1 MNSHLSI
8 DFETRSAISL
18 RDTGVYPYAESPTTD
33 VLCMAWAFDD
43 EEPEVWYPPFVQDI
57 LGIRMDMS
65 DRILE
70 HIERGG
76 ELRAWNAEF
85 ERQIWNT
92 VLPRYTGWYVRPR
105 LEQWVDSAAE
115 GSAMA
120 LPRSLDLACKVCR
133 VPQQKDTE
141 GYALMMKMTKPR
153 KRKKGEPADAPLR
166 WNEEPEQF
174 LRLGSYC
181 GQDVRAEK
189 AIVKALRRLTP
200 LEREHYLEVC
210 RQNDA
215 GITVDVA
222 LVRAMRAVAD
232 EGLERANAAL
242 EELTG
247 GEVSEVTNHQRLREW
262 VNSRG
267 VETDSVAKKVIK
279 ELLESDLAPDVRGA
293 LELRRDAGKS
303 SLAKL
308 DSMLECLCSDG
319 KIRGLLVYHG
329 ASTGRETA
337 KLVQPH
343 NFPRGEIASPGGWKG
358 GPYIETFIPTVLR
371 RSYDELDMWHHP
383 ITVVTDL
390 LRAALTAGPG
400 NELIAADFSGIE
412 ARVVNWIAGQDDML
426 DNFRALDAGDKRR
439 DPYIINAMRYYGLPF
454 EEITKMMRQM
464 GKFQELGCGFGMG
477 AKTGQKQAK
486 DVYGLTLTI
495 DQTQE
500 LVTNYRATHAK
511 AKQFWY
517 TIDDA
522 AIKAVAE
529 PGTNVVFGPLQNLI
543 FTKRGAYL
551 YLILPCKR
559 PLVYAQPKIIER
571 KTPWGEMRPAVQI
584 MAVHPKSKQWWEQD
598 MYGGIW
604 TENVVQAMARDIMA
618 EAKLR
623 ARAAGYPCIL
633 TVHDEL
639 VAEVPAGFGDVKEF
653 EQILTQ
659 VPTWATGLPIAAEG
673 WRGVRYRK

>member
-1 MNSHLSI
+1 MP
-8 DFETRSAISL
+8 L
-18 RDTGVYPYAESPTTD
+18 RETGVYPYAEHPLTD
-33 VLCMAWAFDD
+33 IWCMAWAFDD
-43 EEPEVWYPPFVQDI
+43 EEPHVWYP
-57 LGIRMDMS
+57 
-65 DRILE
+65 E
-70 HIERGG
+70 HIQALLPGGTPPWTLRGSIPQRIIDHIREGG
-76 ELRAWNAEF
+76 EIRAWNADF
-85 ERQIWNT
+85 ERIIWREIMHK
-92 VLPRYTGWYVRPR
+92 RYGFPNPQ

-133 VPQQKDTE
+133 VPQQKDAE
-141 GYALMMKMTKPR
+141 GYSLMMKMTKPR
-153 KRKKGEPADAPLR
+153 RRKKNEPADAPVR
-166 WNEEPEQF
+166 WWDDDPALIQ
-174 LRLGSYC
+174 RLGSYC
-181 GQDVRAEK
+181 AQDVRAEK

-200 LEREHYLEVC
+200 MEREHYLEVC

-262 VNSRG
+262 VNSKG
-267 VETDSVAKKVIK
+267 VETTSVAKKVVK
-279 ELLESDLAPDVRGA
+279 ELLESDLADDVRGA

-308 DSMLECLCSDG
+308 ESLLQCLCADG
-319 KIRGLLVYHG
+319 KIRGMLVYHG

-343 NFPRGEIASPGGWKG
+343 NFPRGEVDNVES
-358 GPYIETFIPTVLR
+358 FIPAVLR
-371 RSYDELDMWHHP
+371 RAYDEIDLSYHP
-383 ITVVTDL
+383 IVVVSSL
-390 LRAALTAGPG
+390 LRSTLTADPG
-400 NELIAADFSGIE
+400 HELIGGDFSGIE
-412 ARVVNWIAGQDDML
+412 ARVVNWVAGQDDML
-426 DNFRALDAGDKRR
+426 EHFRLMDAGDKSH

-454 EEITKMMRQM
+454 ERVTKKERQT

-477 AKTGQKQAK
+477 AKTGKVQAK
-486 DVYGLTLTI
+486 DVYGLDITLE
-495 DQTQE
+495 QAQE
-500 LVTNYRATHAK
+500 LVTNYRATHPK
-511 AKQFWY
+511 VKQFWY
-517 TIDDA
+517 DIDDA
-522 AIKAVAE
+522 AIEAVSK
-529 PGTNVVFGPLQNLI
+529 PGTSVVFGPLQNLI

-551 YLILPCKR
+551 YLILPSKR

-571 KTPWGEMRPAVQI
+571 MTPWKELRPAVQI

-604 TENVVQAMARDIMA
+604 TENVVQAIARDIMA

-623 ARAAGYPCIL
+623 VRAAGYPSIL
-633 TVHDEL
+633 TVHDEVL
-639 VAEVPAGFGDVKEF
+639 VHVPAGFGDLKEYD
-653 EQILTQ
+653 QLLTEL
-659 VPTWATGLPIAAEG
+659 PTWAKGLPVACES